1 MNNLDLRHGIIW
13 KGASTLSN
21 FILYLSTPADATIS
35 QNLMLVPSAMT
46 SNTTNQREEAET
58 NGKAGFPFNS
68 EEERA
73 GKG

>member
-21 FILYLSTPADATIS
+21 FILYLSTPVNSTMS

-46 SNTTNQREEAET
+46 SNTTSEREEVET
-58 NGKAGFPFNS
+58 NGRAGFPFNS

>member
-21 FILYLSTPADATIS
+21 LILYFSTPDDATIS
-35 QNLMLVPSAMT
+35 QNLMLVPLART
-46 SNTTNQREEAET
+46 SNTTNQREEVET
-58 NGKAGFPFNS
+58 NGRTGLPFNS

-73 GKG
+73 GKE

>member
-1 MNNLDLRHGIIW
+1 MNNLDLRHGIFW
-13 KGASTLSN
+13 KGASTLNN

-35 QNLMLVPSAMT
+35 QNLMFVPRAMI
-46 SNTTNQREEAET
+46 SNTTNQRHEAET
-58 NGKAGFPFNS
+58 NSRAGFPFNS